1 MKPGACGSVSP
12 TRSAFY
18 MRRQAAGPLG
28 NIKAIRISVLK
39 NVFLSY
45 GREDREFVELLDRQ
59 LRNRGIACWWDKK
72 LEPGVQWSK
81 NIEAELNAAGSV
93 IVVWSEN
100 ACDSEMV
107 RCEARIALN
116 EGKLLQLRLDES
128 PVPLGFGERQYVGP
142 WSNPTDCFN
151 SRDFARLIDTIKQR
165 TPCHDSRTNALRLVL
180 AQYFGVELKQYLGKG
195 EISEI
200 WLGKIG
206 FRTVT
211 VKVVRGYRIEDAV
224 GANQIEQ
231 FKSVLRDQLN
241 ELRSFNR
248 RHYLRIWDLK
258 LVADL
263 ESLCAEAGQLKDDWI
278 VISDYSPGISLS
290 ELVRERV
297 ESGKLL
303 SSEQRISDQTISIA
317 RQLAAALWEG
327 EYHNLQLMRFTPEE
341 IYIEHNEQDGTP
353 LVRFAPLSIT
363 GLVEY
368 VARAVKWTDEAGPY
382 TAPELWNEKLPV
394 FTADGAKRGELSAKI
409 DRANQFTF
417 GMILWFMLRGDLDF
431 KSYPDEASHATI
443 VRFEQWVRGLSA
455 AVTSCSARGLKR
467 RALCRIVERLVRF
480 NPNERWERE
489 MSRALLNF
497 AKRALP

>member
-1 MKPGACGSVSP
+1 
-12 TRSAFY
+12 
-18 MRRQAAGPLG
+18 
-28 NIKAIRISVLK
+28 
-39 NVFLSY
+39 
-45 GREDREFVELLDRQ
+45 
-59 LRNRGIACWWDKK
+59 
-72 LEPGVQWSK
+72 
-81 NIEAELNAAGSV
+81 
-93 IVVWSEN
+93 
-100 ACDSEMV
+100 
-107 RCEARIALN
+107 
-116 EGKLLQLRLDES
+116 
-128 PVPLGFGERQYVGP
+128 
-142 WSNPTDCFN
+142 
-151 SRDFARLIDTIKQR
+151 
-165 TPCHDSRTNALRLVL
+165 
-180 AQYFGVELKQYLGKG
+180 
-195 EISEI
+195 
-200 WLGKIG
+200 
-206 FRTVT
+206 
-211 VKVVRGYRIEDAV
+211 
-224 GANQIEQ
+224 
-231 FKSVLRDQLN
+231 VLRDQLN

-394 FTADGAKRGELSAKI
+394 FTADGAKRGKLSAKI

-443 VRFEQWVRGLSA
+443 VRFEQRVRGLSA

-480 NPNERWERE
+480 NPNERWESMKDVKLLLGAFSIDSDRADLFSIVKE
-489 MSRALLNF
+489 VYKRVCVSRDGSLNDIF
-497 AKRALP
+497 YKGFYNNLFRSSKKLKRLFTGIDMHRQRTPGAGAAT